1 MLVELACCSLQSSYG
16 SIGLCRFACDTRVSF
31 EVCKCACR
39 LYKRYVAEFMR
50 FTLPAQLKGP
60 EAKVVMVQ
68 IIELRRRLEPVIDLL
83 EQDHLNELSPV
94 IRVGGSLGG
103 FGEDGIDNIE
113 IVDQILTCDIV
124 VTNQDWENR
133 SDDWIYEYLKV
144 RVLNAISKCLI
155 FSDVDHD
162 MELLQNAVGDAT

>member
-1 MLVELACCSLQSSYG
+1 
-16 SIGLCRFACDTRVSF
+16 
-31 EVCKCACR
+31 
-39 LYKRYVAEFMR
+39 MR

>member
-1 MLVELACCSLQSSYG
+1 
-16 SIGLCRFACDTRVSF
+16 
-31 EVCKCACR
+31 
-39 LYKRYVAEFMR
+39 MR

-68 IIELRRRLEPVIDLL
+68 IIELRRRLEPVVDLL

-94 IRVGGSLGG
+94 IRVGGSLGS

-113 IVDQILTCDIV
+113 VVDQIVTCDIV
-124 VTNQDWENR
+124 VTNQDWGNR
-133 SDDWIYEYLKV
+133 SDDWIYEYLKL

-155 FSDVDHD
+155 FCNVDHD